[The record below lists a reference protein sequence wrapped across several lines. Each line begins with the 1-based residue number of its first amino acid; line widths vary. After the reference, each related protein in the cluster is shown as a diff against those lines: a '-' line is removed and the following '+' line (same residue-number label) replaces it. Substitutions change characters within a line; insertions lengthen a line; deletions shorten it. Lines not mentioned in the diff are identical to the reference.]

1 MLFRNIALV
10 SGVTAA
16 ASVTGCHFHGSD
28 YFCINTDGEEGQ
40 ISPAPTA
47 TGDAP
52 SSYTGCHNHGADTF
66 CMTGSNEVQFLVES
80 ATGAEAL
87 ATGAQALATGAHDHD
102 HDHDHDEDDHDH
114 DHDDH
119 DHDHEGGHS
128 HPHNGTSSDVVSG
141 CHYHGSDL
149 YCEDSEGNHGL
160 ITPAPQATG
169 DAQLSYTGCHNHGT
183 ATFCFDLASSEVQFV
198 PELQTAASNGTTTG
212 SSASTS
218 GSATGSASGSPS
230 ATATALEGTSSLDN
244 GAAKAGFG
252 AAGVALFLAGLL

>member
-1 MLFRNIALV
+1 MLFRKIALV

-28 YFCINTDGEEGQ
+28 FFCINTDGQEGQ

-52 SSYTGCHNHGADTF
+52 SSYTGCHNHGADIF
-66 CMTGSNEVQFLVES
+66 CMTGNNEVQFLVETAS
-80 ATGAEAL
+80 GAQAL
-87 ATGAQALATGAHDHD
+87 ATGAQALAAGSHD

-114 DHDDH
+114 DDH
-119 DHDHEGGHS
+119 DHDHDGGHS
-128 HPHNGTSSDVVSG
+128 HSHNATSSDVVSG

-183 ATFCFDLASSEVQFV
+183 AIFCFDLASSEVQFV
-198 PELQTAASNGTTTG
+198 PELQTAASNGTSAG
-212 SSASTS
+212 SASGSAS
-218 GSATGSASGSPS
+218 GSATGSGSGSSS
-230 ATATALEGTSSLDN
+230 ATASALERTSSLNN
-244 GAAKAGFG
+244 GAAKAGIG